1 VLSIIHRPGKSIA
14 DVCWSERNDN
24 ELLVSYQRFAHIDIF
39 DLLSTHT
46 NSTSVLTVPRLV
58 CEIGADVT
66 DGHLCMLF
74 VKSSKHL
81 IRKQANANTQT
92 PSYDKVI
99 AGSTNGML
107 RCWELAHNNP
117 NRCKRVAW
125 EVCVDTHT
133 AHTQQ
138 APIVGLAFVSAHT
151 HDDDQDRKRMFVALS
166 ARGVVYVYDCARS
179 VRVGVGGGTGRVFT
193 VPEQVRAIHIPTL
206 THAVGLSVPPNTHAN
221 TTINGQHAVEDVCVH
236 ITAASGDIYVV
247 NIWNRVVFQWK
258 SPSNTGLLTAKVHTL
273 CRHIDIDFV
282 VNDPSLCVVV
292 CGVCVYVCMQ
302 AADPS
307 GLMTAGDLA
316 SRRTCTIIPA
326 VCLPGPYDKVC
337 VVAGQSATGHGVV
350 RIVSMQAPPHT
361 QRYEHNILT
370 GTVTQTQAH
379 TWINGLRKN
388 NTNTMT
394 LTLPGHVVTATPG
407 DTEVLV
413 SEDLRNYLVASYL
426 SVSSQSRSDQIY
438 FDWSR
443 IDTNT
448 YTNTCLGSGIRGSY
462 NVVDNFVGK
471 YTVVLKETYAGPA
484 VCAGYPR
491 VSMRTNLVLSGGDE
505 DSVHTAK
512 TLSLIDSTADKRAAL
527 TATSSSSDTEDS
539 DSESGVKRKLIDP
552 IIPANMNDAVNNS
565 NNRPIVANMKFG
577 RLNNNRS
584 VTNWQSNSILRD
596 KANIASSNN
605 SNSSLSKLDK
615 DRCQYQQHV
624 FPHSFTVVP
633 LNPNGG
639 ADRKP
644 NRHHHHRSVVVAPG
658 ECELFVSAV
667 ANHPHPTTNSACGG
681 GLTCLVGLENGRV
694 LLLALPSSATVAA
707 VKRMEKMIGI
717 VVVGVISEG

>member
-1 VLSIIHRPGKSIA
+1 
-14 DVCWSERNDN
+14 
-24 ELLVSYQRFAHIDIF
+24 
-39 DLLSTHT
+39 
-46 NSTSVLTVPRLV
+46 
-58 CEIGADVT
+58 
-66 DGHLCMLF
+66 
-74 VKSSKHL
+74 
-81 IRKQANANTQT
+81 
-92 PSYDKVI
+92 
-99 AGSTNGML
+99 
-107 RCWELAHNNP
+107 
-117 NRCKRVAW
+117 
-125 EVCVDTHT
+125 
-133 AHTQQ
+133 
-138 APIVGLAFVSAHT
+138 
-151 HDDDQDRKRMFVALS
+151 
-166 ARGVVYVYDCARS
+166 
-179 VRVGVGGGTGRVFT
+179 
-193 VPEQVRAIHIPTL
+193 
-206 THAVGLSVPPNTHAN
+206 
-221 TTINGQHAVEDVCVH
+221 
-236 ITAASGDIYVV
+236 
-247 NIWNRVVFQWK
+247 
-258 SPSNTGLLTAKVHTL
+258 
-273 CRHIDIDFV
+273 
-282 VNDPSLCVVV
+282 
-292 CGVCVYVCMQ
+292 
-302 AADPS
+302 
-307 GLMTAGDLA
+307 
-316 SRRTCTIIPA
+316 
-326 VCLPGPYDKVC
+326 
-337 VVAGQSATGHGVV
+337 
-350 RIVSMQAPPHT
+350 
-361 QRYEHNILT
+361 
-370 GTVTQTQAH
+370 
-379 TWINGLRKN
+379 
-388 NTNTMT
+388 
-394 LTLPGHVVTATPG
+394 VTATPG

-426 SVSSQSRSDQIY
+426 STSSLSRSDQIY

-443 IDTNT
+443 IDTNN
-448 YTNTCLGSGIRGSY
+448 YTTTCLGSGIRGSY

-471 YTVVLKETYAGPA
+471 YTVVLKEAYAGPA
-484 VCAGYPR
+484 VCVGYPR

-505 DSVHTAK
+505 EGVHTAK

-552 IIPANMNDAVNNS
+552 IIPANMNGAVNNS
-565 NNRPIVANMKFG
+565 NRPIVANMKFG

>member
-1 VLSIIHRPGKSIA
+1 
-14 DVCWSERNDN
+14 
-24 ELLVSYQRFAHIDIF
+24 
-39 DLLSTHT
+39 
-46 NSTSVLTVPRLV
+46 
-58 CEIGADVT
+58 
-66 DGHLCMLF
+66 M
-74 VKSSKHL
+74 
-81 IRKQANANTQT
+81 TQ
-92 PSYDKVI
+92 
-99 AGSTNGML
+99 
-107 RCWELAHNNP
+107 
-117 NRCKRVAW
+117 
-125 EVCVDTHT
+125 
-133 AHTQQ
+133 
-138 APIVGLAFVSAHT
+138 
-151 HDDDQDRKRMFVALS
+151 
-166 ARGVVYVYDCARS
+166 
-179 VRVGVGGGTGRVFT
+179 
-193 VPEQVRAIHIPTL
+193 
-206 THAVGLSVPPNTHAN
+206 
-221 TTINGQHAVEDVCVH
+221 
-236 ITAASGDIYVV
+236 
-247 NIWNRVVFQWK
+247 
-258 SPSNTGLLTAKVHTL
+258 
-273 CRHIDIDFV
+273 
-282 VNDPSLCVVV
+282 
-292 CGVCVYVCMQ
+292 
-302 AADPS
+302 
-307 GLMTAGDLA
+307 
-316 SRRTCTIIPA
+316 
-326 VCLPGPYDKVC
+326 
-337 VVAGQSATGHGVV
+337 
-350 RIVSMQAPPHT
+350 
-361 QRYEHNILT
+361 
-370 GTVTQTQAH
+370 
-379 TWINGLRKN
+379 
-388 NTNTMT
+388 
-394 LTLPGHVVTATPG
+394 TLPGHIVTATPG

-426 SVSSQSRSDQIY
+426 STSSLSRSDQIY

-443 IDTNT
+443 IDTNN
-448 YTNTCLGSGIRGSY
+448 YTTTCLGSGIRGSY

-471 YTVVLKETYAGPA
+471 YTVVLKEAYAGPA
-484 VCAGYPR
+484 VCVGYPR

-505 DSVHTAK
+505 EGVHTAK

-552 IIPANMNDAVNNS
+552 IIPANMNGAVNNS
-565 NNRPIVANMKFG
+565 NRPIVANMKFG